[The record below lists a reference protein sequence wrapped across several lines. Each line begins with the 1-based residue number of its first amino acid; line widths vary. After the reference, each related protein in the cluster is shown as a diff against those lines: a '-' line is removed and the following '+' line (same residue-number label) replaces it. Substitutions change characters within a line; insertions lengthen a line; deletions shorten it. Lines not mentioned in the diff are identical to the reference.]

1 MDDDGGYP
9 YFRAAPYSAD
19 LSGSPH
25 QAMDLP
31 FGESLSAVA
40 FTSSSMR
47 ALASAEDDGDSRA
60 VHYGRCS
67 KLNPNMATHSGVLH
81 QYFFIA
87 AYTVYHLEIHDVIC
101 NQQRY

>member
-9 YFRAAPYSAD
+9 YFRETPYSAD
-19 LSGSPH
+19 PSASPP
-25 QAMDLP
+25 QAMDSP

-40 FTSSSMR
+40 LTSSSMR
-47 ALASAEDDGDSRA
+47 ALASAKGGDGDSRA

-81 QYFFIA
+81 QYFFT
-87 AYTVYHLEIHDVIC
+87 AYTVYHLENRDVIC